1 MNQTNTSMSGFM
13 RWAERRIAEEVE
25 RIERIEADQGTAV
38 CFVEHNKLP
47 YNLTDEQKLSYINAV
62 DALRS
67 RGVGS
72 MKACKQVGIHV
83 STYSQWRKK
92 FGLGRFGHDAA

>member
-1 MNQTNTSMSGFM
+1 M

>member
-1 MNQTNTSMSGFM
+1 MINTNRHITGFM

-25 RIERIEADQGTAV
+25 RNERIAKDQGTAV
-38 CFVEHNKLP
+38 CFVEHKKLP
-47 YNLTDEQKLSYINAV
+47 YDLTDEQKLELINNV
-62 DALRS
+62 DALRR

-72 MKACKQVGIHV
+72 MKACKQVGIHI

-92 FGLGRFGHDAA
+92 FGLGRFVNEGA

>member
-1 MNQTNTSMSGFM
+1 MINTNRHITGFM

-25 RIERIEADQGTAV
+25 RNERIAKDQGTAV
-38 CFVEHNKLP
+38 CFVEHKKLP
-47 YNLTDEQKLSYINAV
+47 YDLTDEQKLELINNV
-62 DALRS
+62 DALRC

-72 MKACKQVGIHV
+72 MKACEQVGIHI

-92 FGLGRFGHDAA
+92 FGLGRFVNEGA

>member
-1 MNQTNTSMSGFM
+1 MINTNRHITGFM

-25 RIERIEADQGTAV
+25 RNERIAKDQGTAV
-38 CFVEHNKLP
+38 CFVEHKKLP
-47 YNLTDEQKLSYINAV
+47 YDLTDQQKLELINNV
-62 DALRS
+62 DALRC

-72 MKACKQVGIHV
+72 MKACKQVGIHI

-92 FGLGRFGHDAA
+92 FGLGRFVNEGA

>member
-1 MNQTNTSMSGFM
+1 MNNTTAHISSFM

-25 RIERIEADQGTAV
+25 RNEMIAKEQGTAV

-47 YNLTDEQKLSYINAV
+47 YDLTDTQKLDYVNQV

-72 MKACKQVGIHV
+72 MKACKQVGMHI

-92 FGLGRFGHDAA
+92 FGLGRFGHDGA